1 MGYHPSNIVN
11 ERKKHQIIKL
21 TNDLAVPIVRTD
33 CLLFNSRLAAEDA
46 IRVALVDNMFI
57 SMYSNGSGDFRELLV
72 FQVFKMEPLD

>member
-1 MGYHPSNIVN
+1 MGYHPSNIFH

-57 SMYSNGSGDFRELLV
+57 SMYGVYFNSSRVCVCMFCSL
-72 FQVFKMEPLD
+72 